1 LNNSM
6 IFEKVL
12 LESIDEGL
20 GSLGEKTKQAVY
32 LHLKNNYSLSKED
45 IPYRIEDFT
54 AAIENT
60 FQKGALL
67 LEIKIMKVLF
77 AKIGNRYIRMDK
89 PESLEFVNYVYA
101 LRNRSFCC
109 RSSPALYQPQ

>member
-1 LNNSM
+1 M

-20 GSLGEKTKQAVY
+20 GCLGEKTKQAVY
-32 LHLKNNYSLSKED
+32 LHLKNNYSLSKKD

-77 AKIGNRYIRMDK
+77 AKIGYRYIRMEK
-89 PESLEFVNYVYA
+89 PESLEFASYVYG
-101 LRNRSFCC
+101 LRNSGLCC
-109 RSSPALYQPQ
+109 QSSPALYQPQ

>member
-1 LNNSM
+1 M

-12 LESIDEGL
+12 LQAIDEGL
-20 GSLGEKTKQAVY
+20 GFLGEQTKQAVY
-32 LHLKNNYSLSKED
+32 LHLENNYSLSKED

-77 AKIGNRYIRMDK
+77 AITGYRYIRMEK
-89 PESLEFVNYVYA
+89 PESLEFASYVYA
-101 LRNRSFCC
+101 LRNSGLWCQQ
-109 RSSPALYQPQ
+109 SSTLYKPQ

>member
-1 LNNSM
+1 M
-6 IFEKVL
+6 TFEKAL

-20 GSLGEKTKQAVY
+20 GCLGEKTKQAVY
-32 LHLKNNYSLSKED
+32 SHLKNNYSLSKED
-45 IPYRIEDFT
+45 IPYKIEDFT

-77 AKIGNRYIRMDK
+77 AKIGYRYIRMEN
-89 PESLEFVNYVYA
+89 PENLQFASYVYA
-101 LRNRSFCC
+101 LRNSGLCW
-109 RSSPALYQPQ
+109 RSSTTPYQPQ

>member
-1 LNNSM
+1 M

-20 GSLGEKTKQAVY
+20 GCLGEKTKQAVY

-54 AAIENT
+54 SAIENI

-67 LEIKIMKVLF
+67 LEIKIMKLLF
-77 AKIGNRYIRMDK
+77 AKIGHRYIRMEK
-89 PESLEFVNYVYA
+89 PDSLEFASYVYA
-101 LRNRSFCC
+101 LRN
-109 RSSPALYQPQ
+109 SSLCGRLSSALYQPQ

>member
-1 LNNSM
+1 M

-20 GSLGEKTKQAVY
+20 GWLGENTKQAVY

-45 IPYRIEDFT
+45 IPYRIENFT

-77 AKIGNRYIRMDK
+77 AKIGYRYINIEN
-89 PESLEFVNYVYA
+89 PENLQFASYVYA
-101 LRNRSFCC
+101 LKNSGSYC
-109 RSSPALYQPQ
+109 RS

>member
-1 LNNSM
+1 M

-12 LESIDEGL
+12 LQSIDEGL
-20 GSLGEKTKQAVY
+20 DCLGEKTKQAVY

-45 IPYRIEDFT
+45 IPYRIEEFT

-77 AKIGNRYIRMDK
+77 AKTGYRYIRMEK
-89 PESLEFVNYVYA
+89 PESLEFASYIYA
-101 LRNRSFCC
+101 LRNTGLCC
-109 RSSPALYQPQ
+109 RSSPTLYQPQ

>member
-1 LNNSM
+1 M

-20 GSLGEKTKQAVY
+20 GFLGEQTKQAVY
-32 LHLKNNYSLSKED
+32 LHLKNNYSLNKED
-45 IPYRIEDFT
+45 IPYRIKDFT

-77 AKIGNRYIRMDK
+77 AKTGYRYIGMEK
-89 PESLEFVNYVYA
+89 VESLEFASYVYA
-101 LRNRSFCC
+101 LRNSGLWC
-109 RSSPALYQPQ
+109 RPSPALCKLQ

>member
-1 LNNSM
+1 M

-12 LESIDEGL
+12 LESIEEGL
-20 GSLGEKTKQAVY
+20 DCLGEKTKQAIY
-32 LHLKNNYSLSKED
+32 LHLKNNYSLNKKD

-77 AKIGNRYIRMDK
+77 AKIGYRYIRMEK
-89 PESLEFVNYVYA
+89 PESLEFASYVYA
-101 LRNRSFCC
+101 LRNSGLCC
-109 RSSPALYQPQ
+109 QSSSALYQSQ

>member
-1 LNNSM
+1 M
-6 IFEKVL
+6 TFEKLL

-20 GSLGEKTKQAVY
+20 DCLGEKTKQAVY
-32 LHLKNNYSLSKED
+32 SHLKNTYSLSKED

-77 AKIGNRYIRMDK
+77 AKIGYRYIRMEK
-89 PESLEFVNYVYA
+89 PENLQFASYVHA
-101 LRNRSFCC
+101 LRNSGLCC
-109 RSSPALYQPQ
+109 RSPPALYQLQ